1 MSRFGLLIA
10 LAGLAVCA
18 SGAKVVL
25 VTEEPPQ
32 PPLPYSFSYAAGRA
46 PGHVDRV
53 HSETSDGTGVVRG
66 QYSYVDP
73 RSKVRTV
80 DYVADAHGFHAQL
93 SHPVQDTPTVAAAK
107 LHHHHLFAR
116 IAAEHARIAA
126 ERAHENP
133 EEHIL
138 IN

>member
-1 MSRFGLLIA
+1 MFVFQKL
-10 LAGLAVCA
+10 
-18 SGAKVVL
+18 
-25 VTEEPPQ
+25 
-32 PPLPYSFSYAAGRA
+32 SFSLF
-46 PGHVDRV
+46 
-53 HSETSDGTGVVRG
+53 TG

-107 LHHHHLFAR
+107 LKHHDLFAR
-116 IAAEHARIAA
+116 IAADHARIAA
-126 ERAHENP
+126 ERAHNNP

-138 IN
+138 ISN